1 MWNKKSLI
9 PRISNTHHPD
19 DSILSVMT
27 LVDEGSESQVLGLGF
42 SVIVLNLVI
51 YVAAP
56 AIVGFVV
63 TKHFES
69 RK

>member
-1 MWNKKSLI
+1 
-9 PRISNTHHPD
+9 
-19 DSILSVMT
+19 MT

-63 TKHFES
+63 TKHFKS